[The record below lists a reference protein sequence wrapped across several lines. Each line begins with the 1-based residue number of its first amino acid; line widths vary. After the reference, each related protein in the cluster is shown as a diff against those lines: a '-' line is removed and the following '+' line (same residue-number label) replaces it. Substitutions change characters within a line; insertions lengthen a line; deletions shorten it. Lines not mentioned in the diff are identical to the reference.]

1 MQFID
6 QVKIYLKAGDGGN
19 GCTSF
24 RREKFVPRGGP
35 DGGDGGKGGSIV
47 LTASPHLNTLIDL
60 RYQQNYFI
68 KHAEHGQGKK
78 MYGKNSPDVM
88 IPVPVGTTVKDFD
101 TGEILADLVVSGE
114 TFLAAKGGR
123 GGRGNAHFATPTH
136 QAPTHA
142 EPGEPGVEKTLLLEL
157 KLLADVGLV
166 GFPNAGKSTFISAV
180 SSAHP
185 RIAEYPFTTLTPQL
199 GVVSRGDRK
208 SFVVADIPG
217 LIEGAH
223 EGKGLGF
230 QFLRHVERTSLL
242 LHLVDISE
250 MNDDDPVESFKT
262 IRNELVLY
270 HKDLSFKPF
279 VVGASKVDIQGTGE
293 KLKKLQ
299 QFCKTHQYDF
309 FAFSAAAHTG
319 LEPLIQSLG
328 NKVDQ
333 IRNPEKSEAP
343 GYASA

>member
-35 DGGDGGKGGSIV
+35 DGGDGGKGGSLV
-47 LTASPHLNTLIDL
+47 LAASPHLNTLIDL

-88 IPVPVGTTVKDFD
+88 IQVPVGTTVKDFD
-101 TGEILADLVVSGE
+101 TGEILADLVVPGE

-136 QAPTHA
+136 QAPTRA
-142 EPGEPGVEKTLLLEL
+142 EPGEPGEEKTLLLEL

-185 RIAEYPFTTLTPQL
+185 RIADYPFTTLTPQL
-199 GVVSRGDRK
+199 GVVSWGNRK

-242 LHLVDISE
+242 LHLIDISE
-250 MNDDDPVESFKT
+250 MNDDDPVQSFKT
-262 IRNELVLY
+262 IRNELDLY
-270 HKDLSFKPF
+270 HKDLSLKPF
-279 VVGASKVDIQGTGE
+279 VVGASKVDIQGSGE

-299 QFCKTHQYDF
+299 KFCKTHQYDF

-319 LEPLIQSLG
+319 LEPLIKSLG
-328 NKVDQ
+328 SKVDQ
-333 IRNPEKSEAP
+333 IRRPELLESQ
-343 GYASA
+343 ST

>member
-1 MQFID
+1 MHFID

-47 LTASPHLNTLIDL
+47 LVVSPHLSTLIDL
-60 RYQQNYFI
+60 RYQQNYII

-88 IPVPVGTTVKDFD
+88 IPVPAGTTVKDFH
-101 TGEILADLVVSGE
+101 TGEILADLVAPGE

-142 EPGEPGVEKTLLLEL
+142 EPGEPGEEKTLSLEL

-166 GFPNAGKSTFISAV
+166 GFPNAGKSTFISSV

-185 RIAEYPFTTLTPQL
+185 KIADYPFTTLTPQL
-199 GVVSRGDRK
+199 GVVSWGDRK
-208 SFVVADIPG
+208 SFVIADIPG

-242 LHLVDISE
+242 LHLIDISE
-250 MNDDDPVESFKT
+250 MNEDDPVESFKI
-262 IRNELVLY
+262 IRNELDLY
-270 HKDLSFKPF
+270 HKDLSLKPF
-279 VVGASKVDIQGTGE
+279 VVGASKADIQESGK

-299 QFCKTHQYDF
+299 KFCKIHHYDF
-309 FAFSAAAHTG
+309 FVFSAVAHEG
-319 LEPLIQSLG
+319 LEPLIHYLG
-328 NKVDQ
+328 NKVDHV
-333 IRNPEKSEAP
+333 RHSEILERQ
-343 GYASA
+343 ST